1 MRCTR
6 DGTHTRSCKQGTPSF
21 YAPRRI
27 PLGHPHRTHNSG
39 EGEQRR
45 QRLQAQPPS
54 LSSICSRLWIGLPRG
69 PHLYA
74 PAREPQVW
82 DWRSISVDSATL
94 LRVFPEVGAEP
105 DRWGP
110 PVGDQRRMRHAPC
123 EADQRDP
130 RARGS
135 RDKLACASSLWCRPA
150 LAVSQRLHEGK
161 LGHGGQSPPWLK
173 ELGQAPSGVFLFIHL
188 FLFSFSP

>member
-1 MRCTR
+1 MDRVAKGASFIRT
-6 DGTHTRSCKQGTPSF
+6 GTGTPS
-21 YAPRRI
+21 
-27 PLGHPHRTHNSG
+27 L
-39 EGEQRR
+39 
-45 QRLQAQPPS
+45 RL
-54 LSSICSRLWIGLPRG
+54 
-69 PHLYA
+69 
-74 PAREPQVW
+74 
-82 DWRSISVDSATL
+82 RSISVDSATL

-135 RDKLACASSLWCRPA
+135 GDKLACASSLRCRPA

-173 ELGQAPSGVFLFIHL
+173 ELGPGAKWS
-188 FLFSFSP
+188 FSFYSFISVFIFSLNFKL